1 MATFVKRFMHLMI
14 GLFLYALGIVFTMK
28 ANLGFAPWEV
38 FHWGI
43 GKTIGMT
50 IGNVS
55 IIVGLLICILVVI
68 MGEKLGLGTVLNI
81 FVIGVFIDLL
91 LAFNLVP
98 QMSGLVSGIILMI
111 IGLFTISF
119 GSYFYINSGF
129 GAGPRDSLMV
139 AMERKTRLSVGI
151 CRGII
156 EVSVVLI
163 GWMLGGPVGIGTI
176 ISAFGIGFCIQIVFS
191 LMKFDATSVKH
202 ETIDVTLKNIKLL

>member
-1 MATFVKRFMHLMI
+1 
-14 GLFLYALGIVFTMK
+14 
-28 ANLGFAPWEV
+28 
-38 FHWGI
+38 
-43 GKTIGMT
+43 
-50 IGNVS
+50 
-55 IIVGLLICILVVI
+55 
-68 MGEKLGLGTVLNI
+68 
-81 FVIGVFIDLL
+81 
-91 LAFNLVP
+91 
-98 QMSGLVSGIILMI
+98 
-111 IGLFTISF
+111 
-119 GSYFYINSGF
+119 
-129 GAGPRDSLMV
+129 MV